1 MSVFEFLGVLLSVI
15 VGLGVTHLLAGL
27 SKTIHHR
34 NTVRISWIHTL
45 WTFNVLIYIVIIWWG
60 MFWWSGLE
68 DWSFF
73 NFLLLILYAIV
84 LFLAAS
90 LLYPWDLPHDFDFD
104 AHFFETRPWFF
115 AVLTV
120 GWAIDI
126 PETALKS
133 VDGLRDLPEAYL
145 ALAATNLVLFLIG
158 AFWSNRT
165 YHKILA
171 VLWPVYTIVYLS
183 MTTLAAIAS

>member
-1 MSVFEFLGVLLSVI
+1 MGVFEYLGVLLSVI
-15 VGLGVTHLLAGL
+15 LGLGVTHLLAGL

-34 NTVRISWIHTL
+34 KTVKVSWIHTL
-45 WTFNVLIYIVIIWWG
+45 WTFNVLILIVIIWWG
-60 MFWWSGLE
+60 MFWWSGLQ

-90 LLYPWDLPHDFDFD
+90 LLYPWDLPDDLDFD

-115 AVLTV
+115 SILTV
-120 GWAIDI
+120 AWCIDI
-126 PETALKS
+126 PETVVKS
-133 VDGLRDLPEAYL
+133 GDGLRELPEAYVVL
-145 ALAATNLVLFLIG
+145 IATHLVLGLIA

-165 YHKILA
+165 YHKFYA
-171 VLWPVYTIVYLS
+171 VFWPVFTVGYLS
-183 MTTLAAIAS
+183 VTTLAEIAG